1 MPKKSRI
8 PWKGARGVDA
18 VVEDWLESRVVKPCF
33 TADETVPGRDPKTAP
48 LPPGLPSQLAFALRG
63 RGVSELYEH
72 QARAFTAA
80 RDPRT
85 RALVVATPTA
95 SGKSY
100 CFHLPVLS
108 RMIENRDARA
118 LYLYPT
124 KALARDQ
131 EAGLREI
138 MRASGLE
145 AGAVVYDGDTP
156 GDARRAARER
166 TGIVLTNPDMLHAGI
181 LPHHTAWARTF
192 QNLAY
197 VVVDELHT
205 YKGVFGSH
213 VANVLRRLM
222 RVAKFHG
229 SNPVLIGA
237 TATIGN
243 PREHAARIFGIPDG
257 APEHELVAIT
267 ENGAPQGERRVFM
280 FNPPVV
286 NAELGIRASYVKQA
300 VMLATDLVRAHVP
313 TIVFGQ
319 SRNNVEVMLRYLRD
333 KVAPDIDASRVMGYR
348 GGYLPEQRR
357 EIERKLRAGE
367 VLCVVATNAL
377 ELGIDIGGLD
387 AVICAGYP
395 GSVAATWQ
403 RFGRAGRRGERSICV
418 LVTSSAPLDQYLAR
432 EPEYLL
438 GAPVEEAR
446 IDADN
451 PEIVIQHLKC
461 GAFELPFRR
470 GEQYGTLDKDETS
483 AALEFLVAHKVLHE
497 SNDTFHWAADAYPAN
512 NVSLRS
518 IGWDNVVII
527 DAEHDK
533 TIAEIDWRGA
543 HTMVHEQAIYQ
554 HDGECWQVEKFDY
567 ENHKAFVRKVKP
579 DYWTD
584 AMTYTTVSVLE
595 EFGTGN
601 LPNDRA
607 VAIEPPHPDP
617 WPTGWGEVSVV
628 EKVVGYKKIKF
639 YTHEN
644 AGYGDVRLP
653 EMQMHTTSFW
663 LTVPESVCMQIPQGR
678 AAAIDGLRG
687 AGIALETVATLAL
700 MCDPRDLGC
709 TLGDTALDGD
719 GDERAGGHGDA
730 ARKIDWSTASES
742 GDAPPIVPRKVRGGP
757 APGYSPTL
765 LLYEHTP
772 GGIGLAERIFE
783 QREVLIARALRLV
796 EGCPCDFGC
805 PACVG
810 PNAGLDIPAL
820 GQLAAEL
827 AGGAGGVRDESDAPE
842 SGVSLLAA
850 SLAASDEARRKARP
864 KAATGRKAIAIDI
877 LRRAARGG

>member
-1 MPKKSRI
+1 MSKSGKGRAGNRI
-8 PWKGARGVDA
+8 PWKTPRGVDA
-18 VVEDWLESRVVKPCF
+18 VVEDWLESRIVKPCL
-33 TADETVPGRDPKTAP
+33 TADETLPPRASTTAP
-48 LPPGLPSQLAFALRG
+48 LPPGMPTPIAFALRG
-63 RGVSELYEH
+63 RGVTELYSH
-72 QARAFTAA
+72 QARAVVAA
-80 RDPRT
+80 RDART
-85 RALVVATPTA
+85 RAIVVATPTA

-100 CFHLPVLS
+100 CFHLPVLAT
-108 RMIENRDARA
+108 MLEDRDARA

-131 EAGLREI
+131 EAGLREL
-138 MRASGLE
+138 MRSSGLE
-145 AGAVVYDGDTP
+145 SGAVVYDGDTP

-192 QNLAY
+192 QNLRY

-229 SNPVLIGA
+229 SSPILIGA

-243 PREHAARIFGIPDG
+243 PREHAARIFGIGGKDG
-257 APEHELVAIT
+257 KEAPEHELVAIT
-267 ENGAPQGERRVFM
+267 ENGAPQGERRVFV

-333 KVAPDIDASRVMGYR
+333 KVSPEIDTSRIMGYR

-357 EIERKLRAGE
+357 EIERKLRTGE
-367 VLCVVATNAL
+367 ILCVIATNAL
-377 ELGIDIGGLD
+377 ELGIDIGALD

-403 RFGRAGRRGERSICV
+403 RFGRAGRRGDRSVCV

-432 EPEYLL
+432 SPECLL
-438 GAPVEEAR
+438 GAAVEEAR
-446 IDADN
+446 IDPDN
-451 PEIVIQHLKC
+451 PEILIQHLKC

-470 GEQYGTLDKDETS
+470 GEQYGTLDASDTS
-483 AALEFLVAHKVLHE
+483 SALEFLMQHKVLHE
-497 SNDTFHWAADAYPAN
+497 TNGTFHWAADAYPAN

-527 DAEHDK
+527 DAEHDD

-595 EFGTGN
+595 EFGTG
-601 LPNDRA
+601 PAA
-607 VAIEPPHPDP
+607 VIDPPGDDA

-653 EMQMHTTSFW
+653 EMQMHTTAFW
-663 LTVPESVCMQIPQGR
+663 FTVPETVCQEIPQGR

-709 TLGDTALDGD
+709 TLGD
-719 GDERAGGHGDA
+719 A
-730 ARKIDWSTASES
+730 ARGEDAEGGETES
-742 GDAPPIVPRKVRGGP
+742 DLPVPIPRKMRGGP
-757 APGYSPTL
+757 QPGYSPTL
-765 LLYEHTP
+765 FLYEHTP

-783 QREVLIARALRLV
+783 QREVLLARALRLV
-796 EGCPCDFGC
+796 EGCPCEYGC

-810 PNAGLDIPAL
+810 PNAGLDNPPPP
-820 GQLAAEL
+820 LA
-827 AGGAGGVRDESDAPE
+827 ES
-842 SGVSLLAA
+842 VAA
-850 SLAASDEARRKARP
+850 NDEACRP
-864 KAATGRKAIAIDI
+864 MRPTSAGPAGRKRIAIDI
-877 LRRAARGG
+877 LRRATRAG

>member
-1 MPKKSRI
+1 MSKQHIKKKAA
-8 PWKGARGVDA
+8 WMGARGVDA
-18 VVEDWLESRVVKPCF
+18 VLGGWLESRIVKPCF
-33 TADETVPGRDPKTAP
+33 TADETVPGRDAKTASFP
-48 LPPGLPSQLAFALRG
+48 ADLPTPLAFALRG
-63 RGVSELYEH
+63 RGVEQLYEH

-80 RDPRT
+80 REGLRGGKT
-85 RALVVATPTA
+85 RAVVVATPTA

-108 RMIENRDARA
+108 ALLEDKDARA

-124 KALARDQ
+124 KALSRDQ
-131 EAGLREI
+131 EAGLREL
-138 MRASGLE
+138 MGASGIA

-156 GDARRAARER
+156 GDARRAAREK
-166 TGIVLTNPDMLHAGI
+166 TGIVLTNPDMLHSGI

-192 QNLAY
+192 QNLKA

-213 VANVLRRLM
+213 VANVLRRLR
-222 RVAKFHG
+222 RVARFHG
-229 SNPVLIGA
+229 SDPIFIGA

-243 PREHAARIFGIPDG
+243 PGEHAARIFGVKGD
-257 APEHELVAIT
+257 ELCTIT

-286 NAELGIRASYVKQA
+286 NSELGIRASYVKQA
-300 VMLATDLVRAHVP
+300 VMLATDLVKAHVP
-313 TIVFGQ
+313 TIIFGQ

-333 KVAPDIDASRVMGYR
+333 KVAPEVDASRVMGYR

-357 EIERKLRAGE
+357 EIERRLREGE
-367 VLCVVATNAL
+367 ILCVVATNAL

-403 RFGRAGRRGERSICV
+403 RFGRAGRRGDRSICV
-418 LVTSSAPLDQYLAR
+418 LVTSSAPLDQFLAR
-432 EPEYLL
+432 EPDYLL
-438 GAPVEEAR
+438 GASAEEAR
-446 IDADN
+446 IDPDN
-451 PEIVIQHLKC
+451 PEILIQHVKC

-470 GEQYGTLDKDETS
+470 GEAYGSLDADETG
-483 AALEFLVAHKVLHE
+483 AALEFLTQHKVLHE
-497 SNDTFHWAADAYPAN
+497 TNGTFHWAEDAYPAN

-518 IGWDNVVII
+518 VGWDNVVII

-584 AMTYTTVSVLE
+584 AMTYVTVNVLE
-595 EFGTGN
+595 EFGTADVA
-601 LPNDRA
+601 ND
-607 VAIEPPHPDP
+607 PLSPTSLP

-653 EMQMHTTSFW
+653 EMQMHTTAFW
-663 LTVPESVCMQIPQGR
+663 LTVPESVCAQIPAGR
-678 AAAIDGLRG
+678 AAAVDGLRG
-687 AGIALETVATLAL
+687 VGIALETVATLAL
-700 MCDPRDLGC
+700 MCDPRDLGT
-709 TLGDTALDGD
+709 TLGDTDLEGRDASGLGGVGERSRADMIREEFLGNEAGAL
-719 GDERAGGHGDA
+719 APGG
-730 ARKIDWSTASES
+730 SSPP
-742 GDAPPIVPRKVRGGP
+742 APRRVRGGP
-757 APGYSPTL
+757 KPGYSPTL
-765 LLYEHTP
+765 FLYEHTP

-783 QREVLIARALRLV
+783 QREVLLARALRLV
-796 EGCPCDFGC
+796 EGCPCVTGC

-810 PNAGLDIPAL
+810 PGIAPDGAPAPPAS
-820 GQLAAEL
+820 GAA
-827 AGGAGGVRDESDAPE
+827 RDHDAHD
-842 SGVSLLAA
+842 G
-850 SLAASDEARRKARP
+850 ARRPVRAE
-864 KAATGRKAIAIDI
+864 GRKAVT
-877 LRRAARGG
+877 LLLLQRVLPNVRALP

>member
-1 MPKKSRI
+1 MFSMSSFGDEKRQKKRRI
-8 PWKGARGVDA
+8 PWKGPRGVDS
-18 VVEDWLESRVVKPCF
+18 VLEDWLESRIVKPCL
-33 TADETVPGRDPKTAP
+33 TADETVPGREAKTAP
-48 LPPGLPSQLAFALRG
+48 LPPGLPTPIAFALRG
-63 RGVSELYEH
+63 RGVTELYEH
-72 QARAFTAA
+72 QARAFVAA

-85 RALVVATPTA
+85 RAVVIATPTA

-108 RMIENRDARA
+108 TMLEDRDARA

-145 AGAVVYDGDTP
+145 TGAVVYDGDTP

-192 QNLAY
+192 QNLKY

-222 RVAKFHG
+222 RVARFHG

-243 PREHAARIFGIPDG
+243 PREHAARIFGIDETQPSSD
-257 APEHELVAIT
+257 HELIAIT
-267 ENGAPQGERRVFM
+267 QNGAPQGERRVFM

-300 VMLATDLVRAHVP
+300 VMLATDLVKAHVP

-333 KVAPDIDASRVMGYR
+333 KVSPEVDASRVMGYR

-403 RFGRAGRRGERSICV
+403 RFGRAGRRGDRSICV
-418 LVTSSAPLDQYLAR
+418 LVTSSAPLDQFLAR
-432 EPEYLL
+432 APEYLL
-438 GAPVEEAR
+438 GAAVEEAR
-446 IDADN
+446 VDADN
-451 PEIVIQHLKC
+451 PEILIQHLKC

-470 GEQYGTLDKDETS
+470 GERYGTLDADETAS
-483 AALEFLVAHKVLHE
+483 ALEFLVQHKVLHE
-497 SNDTFHWAADAYPAN
+497 TNDTFHWAADAYPAN

-518 IGWDNVVII
+518 VGWDNVVII

-554 HDGECWQVEKFDY
+554 HDGECWQVETFDY

-595 EFGTGN
+595 EFATGRAAAIDRG
-601 LPNDRA
+601 LPEA
-607 VAIEPPHPDP
+607 

-653 EMQMHTTSFW
+653 EMQMHTTAFW
-663 LTVPESVCMQIPQGR
+663 LTVPEAVCQQIPQGR

-687 AGIALETVATLAL
+687 AGIALETVSTLAL

-709 TLGDTALDGD
+709 TLGDTALDEDGTGD
-719 GDERAGGHGDA
+719 TKSR
-730 ARKIDWSTASES
+730 ASEPS
-742 GDAPPIVPRKVRGGP
+742 SPSPSPSSPPPRKVRGGP
-757 APGYSPTL
+757 QPGYSPTL
-765 LLYEHTP
+765 FIYEHTP

-783 QREVLIARALRLV
+783 QREVLFARALRLV
-796 EGCPCDFGC
+796 ESCPCDGGC

-810 PNAGLDIPAL
+810 PTSGVAATQAPPAPRAARAAND
-820 GQLAAEL
+820 AAEAPA
-827 AGGAGGVRDESDAPE
+827 AGSHHPW
-842 SGVSLLAA
+842 
-850 SLAASDEARRKARP
+850 
-864 KAATGRKAIAIDI
+864 GRKAVAIDL
-877 LRRAARGG
+877 LRRAMQAG

>member
-1 MPKKSRI
+1 MTPPKSGKPAKNSRI
-8 PWKGARGVDA
+8 PWKTPRGVDA
-18 VVEDWLESRVVKPCF
+18 VVEDWLESRIVKPCL
-33 TADETVPGRDPKTAP
+33 TADETLPPRAASMAP
-48 LPPGLPSQLAFALRG
+48 FPPGLPTPIAFALRG
-63 RGVSELYEH
+63 RGVTELYEH
-72 QARAFTAA
+72 QSRAFVAA

-85 RALVVATPTA
+85 RAMVVATPTA

-108 RMIENRDARA
+108 TMLEDRDARA

-131 EAGLREI
+131 EAGLREL

-145 AGAVVYDGDTP
+145 SGAVVYDGDTP

-192 QNLAY
+192 QNLRY

-229 SNPVLIGA
+229 STPLLIGA

-243 PREHAARIFGIPDG
+243 PREHAARIFGIGGKDG
-257 APEHELVAIT
+257 KEAGEHELAAIT

-300 VMLATDLVRAHVP
+300 VMLATDLVRAQVP

-333 KVAPDIDASRVMGYR
+333 KVAPDIDASRIMGYR

-367 VLCVVATNAL
+367 VLCVIATNAL

-387 AVICAGYP
+387 AVVCAGYP

-432 EPEYLL
+432 APEYLL
-438 GAPVEEAR
+438 GAAVEEAR
-446 IDADN
+446 IDPDN
-451 PEIVIQHLKC
+451 PEILIQHLKC

-470 GEQYGTLDKDETS
+470 GEQYGTLDETDTS
-483 AALEFLVAHKVLHE
+483 SALEFLVAHKVLHE
-497 SNDTFHWAADAYPAN
+497 TSGTFHWAADAYPAN

-595 EFGTGN
+595 EFGTGAA
-601 LPNDRA
+601 A
-607 VAIEPPHPDP
+607 VIDPPSDDA

-653 EMQMHTTSFW
+653 EMQMHTTAFW
-663 LTVPESVCMQIPQGR
+663 LTVPESVCQQIPQGR

-687 AGIALETVATLAL
+687 AGIALETVSTLAL

-709 TLGDTALDGD
+709 TLGDTALD
-719 GDERAGGHGDA
+719 E
-730 ARKIDWSTASES
+730 
-742 GDAPPIVPRKVRGGP
+742 DAPPADTDLPVVMPAVPRKMRGGP
-757 APGYSPTL
+757 QPGYSPTL
-765 LLYEHTP
+765 FLYEHTP

-783 QREVLIARALRLV
+783 QREVLLARALRLV
-796 EGCPCDFGC
+796 ESCPCDFGC

-810 PNAGLDIPAL
+810 PNAGLDTPPGVAQQAQPQARAAND
-820 GQLAAEL
+820 QLPN
-827 AGGAGGVRDESDAPE
+827 VPQ
-842 SGVSLLAA
+842 
-850 SLAASDEARRKARP
+850 
-864 KAATGRKAIAIDI
+864 GRKRIAIDI
-877 LRRAARGG
+877 LRRATRAG